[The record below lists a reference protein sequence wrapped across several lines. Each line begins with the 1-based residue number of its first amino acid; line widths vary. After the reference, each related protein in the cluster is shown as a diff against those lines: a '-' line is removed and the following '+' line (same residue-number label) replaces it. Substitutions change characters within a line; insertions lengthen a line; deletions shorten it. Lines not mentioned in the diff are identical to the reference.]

1 MSSNFLE
8 DRDVSDV
15 AVVYGAIERQLRN
28 RLRLAH
34 RIALEETGAG
44 TPEVV
49 VAVFEQLCFR
59 YDEANPPVTH

>member
-1 MSSNFLE
+1 MSSDFLE
-8 DRDVSDV
+8 GTEATESTII
-15 AVVYGAIERQLRN
+15 YGAIERQLRN

-34 RIALEETGAG
+34 RIALDETGSGA
-44 TPEVV
+44 PEVV